1 MFEPKARSTDPV
13 TSHLA
18 AESAKELAKRHHE
31 RIIQALTNGPCGV
44 GQIAEAA
51 GLQPHQVG
59 KRMRELEAEGLV
71 ALTGRLV
78 KNKSNRLEREWMVCI
93 PY

>member
-1 MFEPKARSTDPV
+1 MFEPKARHTDPI

-18 AESAKELAKRHHE
+18 ADSAKDLAKRHHE
-31 RIIQALTNGPCGV
+31 RIIQALANGPCGV
-44 GQIAEAA
+44 GQIADTA

-59 KRMRELEAEGLV
+59 KRMKELEADGLV
-71 ALTGRLV
+71 CLTGKLV